1 MGTLT
6 DRRYLI
12 EFDELAILQNIDRN
26 FDPIPLGVVSRGGAL
41 PTAIT
46 ISIAETID
54 LLDGPHKS
62 LSEGFQAGQYA
73 LWLGSGISRE
83 RVVGLDGV
91 LSKLLEN
98 LRLRITGADCEHHR
112 AFDEILGLADLSA
125 GERAQVD
132 LAQPVRSWPIHDALI
147 DRLWNKYSKVLGTE
161 VQDRPFDYLLWDVLE
176 FATTFAAQKADAEH
190 LAIAM
195 LVLEG
200 VVSDLATANWD
211 GLLEEAMVELGRP
224 NETFRVAVTG
234 GDLHGP
240 PGIGTL
246 YKFHGCANRAIESE
260 AKYRPLLVAREAAIT
275 HWAQNQNFTQMREQ
289 LRALI
294 ARSRTLMIGLSGQ
307 DTNIQQLFGANGWVW
322 NSVPVPIVFAA
333 QELSEGQKSIL
344 EGAYQ
349 CDYEA
354 NRDQIRTAAT
364 LPAFGKPLLLA
375 LLLSTM
381 FGKLA
386 ALAGLLTSPAVG
398 AAGKQSI
405 VGGLKALEHAAA
417 QAGNPNRYE
426 CARTIAALM
435 GRVSEQFLGGAG
447 SAGHRPYMPLSAQPA
462 HLMQQ
467 DPAVGFSGKPEAAAA
482 LGLIGQGLTAKQWLV
497 AVDDPEQPTSGALRL
512 IAPAAEARVF
522 LAANDD
528 NINQLVASGAFD
540 EADDDVVVICS
551 RKVTPRQQRS
561 PSKSWRTGKATPRYV
576 SVSDL
581 LEGSASFDEV
591 KSRFNFEV
599 GL

>member
-1 MGTLT
+1 
-6 DRRYLI
+6 
-12 EFDELAILQNIDRN
+12 
-26 FDPIPLGVVSRGGAL
+26 
-41 PTAIT
+41 
-46 ISIAETID
+46 
-54 LLDGPHKS
+54 LLDGPQHNFS
-62 LSEGFQAGQYA
+62 AGFEAGQYA

-98 LRLRITGADCEHHR
+98 LRLRITGADCEHRR
-112 AFDEILGLADLSA
+112 ALDKILGLADLSA
-125 GERAQVD
+125 DDRAQVD
-132 LAQPVRSWPIHDALI
+132 ITQPVGSWPIHGALI

-161 VQDRPFDYLLWDVLE
+161 VQGRPFDYLLWDVLE
-176 FATTFAAQKADAEH
+176 FATTFAVQKADAEH

-211 GLLEEAMVELGRP
+211 GLLEGAMVELGRP

-234 GDLHGP
+234 NDLHGP
-240 PGIGTL
+240 LGIGTL
-246 YKFHGCANRAIESE
+246 YKFHGCANRAIAKE
-260 AKYRPLLVAREAAIT
+260 AEYRPLLVAREAAIT
-275 HWAQNQNFTQMREQ
+275 HWAQNQRFTQIREQ

-307 DTNIQQLFGANGWVW
+307 DTNIQQLFSANGCAWD
-322 NSVPVPIVFAA
+322 SVPTPIVFAA
-333 QELSEGQKSIL
+333 QQLSEGQKSIL

-349 CDYEA
+349 GNYEA
-354 NRDQIRTAAT
+354 NRDQIRTDAT

-375 LLLSTM
+375 LLLRTM

-398 AAGKQSI
+398 AAGKQSL
-405 VGGLKALEHAAA
+405 VNGLKALEGAAA
-417 QAGNPNRYE
+417 QAGNANRYA

-435 GRVSEQFLGGAG
+435 GRVSEQFLGGPG
-447 SAGHRPYMPLSAQPA
+447 SAGRRPYVPLSTQPA

-467 DPAVGFSGKPEAAAA
+467 DPAAGFSAKPEAAAA
-482 LGLIGQGLTAKQWLV
+482 LGLIGQGLLANQWSV
-497 AVDDPEQPTSGALRL
+497 SIDDPEQPTSGALRL
-512 IAPAAEARVF
+512 VAPAAEARVF

-561 PSKSWRTGKATPRYV
+561 PSKSWRTGKAPPRYV
-576 SVSDL
+576 SFSDL

-591 KSRFNFEV
+591 QSRFNSEV

>member
-1 MGTLT
+1 M
-6 DRRYLI
+6 
-12 EFDELAILQNIDRN
+12 
-26 FDPIPLGVVSRGGAL
+26 
-41 PTAIT
+41 PTAST
-46 ISIAETID
+46 IKIAETLD
-54 LLDGPHKS
+54 LLDGPQKNFS
-62 LSEGFQAGQYA
+62 VGFQAGQYA
-73 LWLGSGISRE
+73 FWLGSGISRD
-83 RVVGLDGV
+83 RVAGLDGV

-112 AFDEILGLADLSA
+112 AFESILGLADLSA
-125 GERAQVD
+125 AERAQLD
-132 LAQPVRSWPIHDALI
+132 LAQPVASWPIHDALI

-161 VQDRPFDYLLWDVLE
+161 VQGRPFDYLLWDVLE

-211 GLLEEAMVELGRP
+211 GLLEAAMVELGRP

-240 PGIGTL
+240 LGIGTL
-246 YKFHGCANRAIESE
+246 YKFHGCANRAIANE
-260 AKYRPLLVAREAAIT
+260 AEYRPLLVAREAAIT
-275 HWAQNQNFTQMREQ
+275 HWAQNQRFTQMREQ

-322 NSVPVPIVFAA
+322 NSVPAPIVFAA

-349 CDYEA
+349 GDYEA
-354 NRDQIRTAAT
+354 NRDQIRTDAT

-375 LLLSTM
+375 LLLRTM

-386 ALAGLLTSPAVG
+386 ALASLLTSPAIG
-398 AAGKQSI
+398 AAGKQSL
-405 VGGLKALEHAAA
+405 VKGLEALERAAA
-417 QAGNPNRYE
+417 QAGNANRYE

-435 GRVSEQFLGGAG
+435 GRVTEQFLGGPG
-447 SAGHRPYMPLSAQPA
+447 SAGRRPYMPLSVQPA

-467 DPAVGFSGKPEAAAA
+467 DPAVGFSGRPEAAAA
-482 LGLIGQGLTAKQWLV
+482 LGLIGQGLVANQWSI

-512 IAPAAEARVF
+512 VAPKAQARVF
-522 LAANDD
+522 LAANDE

-540 EADDDVVVICS
+540 EVDDDVIVICS

-561 PSKSWRTGKATPRYV
+561 PSKSWRTRKVPPRYV

-591 KSRFNFEV
+591 QGRFNSEV

>member
-1 MGTLT
+1 VVRRGT
-6 DRRYLI
+6 
-12 EFDELAILQNIDRN
+12 
-26 FDPIPLGVVSRGGAL
+26 L
-41 PTAIT
+41 PTASTIT
-46 ISIAETID
+46 VAETLD
-54 LLDGPHKS
+54 LLDGPQNS
-62 LSEGFQAGQYA
+62 FSEGFQAGLYA

-98 LRLRITGADCEHHR
+98 LRVRITGVDCEHHR
-112 AFDEILGLADLSA
+112 AFDTILGLADLSA
-125 GERAQVD
+125 DEKAQID
-132 LAQPVRSWPIHDALI
+132 LAQPVGSWPIHHALI
-147 DRLWNKYSKVLGTE
+147 DRLWNKYSKVLAIE
-161 VQDRPFDYLLWDVLE
+161 VQGQPLDYLLWDVLE

-200 VVSDLATANWD
+200 VVTDLATANWD
-211 GLLEEAMVELGRP
+211 CLLEAAMVELGRP

-246 YKFHGCANRAIESE
+246 YKFHGCAKRAIENE
-260 AKYRPLLVAREAAIT
+260 AEYRPLLVAREAAIT
-275 HWAQNQNFTQMREQ
+275 HWAQNQRFTQMREQ
-289 LRALI
+289 LRALV
-294 ARSRTLMIGLSGQ
+294 ARSRTLMVGLSGQ

-333 QELSEGQKSIL
+333 QDLSEGQKSIL

-349 CDYEA
+349 GDYEP
-354 NRDQIRTAAT
+354 NRQQIRADAT
-364 LPAFGKPLLLA
+364 LPAFGKSLLLA
-375 LLLSTM
+375 LLLSTI

-398 AAGKQSI
+398 VVGKQSL
-405 VGGLKALEHAAA
+405 VEGLKALERAAA
-417 QAGNPNRYE
+417 QAGDANRYD
-426 CARTIAALM
+426 CARTMSALI
-435 GRVSEQFLGGAG
+435 GRVSEQFLGGPGGAG
-447 SAGHRPYMPLSAQPA
+447 RRPYMPLSLHPA

-467 DPAVGFSGKPEAAAA
+467 DPAVGFSGRPEAAAA
-482 LGLIGQGLTAKQWLV
+482 LGLIGQGLIANQWSV
-497 AVDDPEQPTSGALRL
+497 TVDDPEEPTSGALRL
-512 IAPAAEARVF
+512 VAPAAGARVF
-522 LAANDD
+522 LAANDE

-540 EADDDVVVICS
+540 EADADVVVICS

-561 PSKSWRTGKATPRYV
+561 PSKSWRTGRASPRYI

-581 LEGSASFDEV
+581 LADSASFDEV
-591 KSRFNFEV
+591 QNRFNSEV

>member
-1 MGTLT
+1 M
-6 DRRYLI
+6 
-12 EFDELAILQNIDRN
+12 
-26 FDPIPLGVVSRGGAL
+26 
-41 PTAIT
+41 PTAKTIT
-46 ISIAETID
+46 IAETID
-54 LLDGPHKS
+54 LLDGPLS
-62 LSEGFQAGQYA
+62 SFSEGFQAGLYA

-91 LSKLLEN
+91 LAKLLEN

-112 AFDEILGLADLSA
+112 AFNKILGFADLSA
-125 GERAQVD
+125 DEMAQID
-132 LAQPVRSWPIHDALI
+132 LNQPVASWPIHDVLI
-147 DRLWNKYSKVLGTE
+147 NRLWDKYSKVLGTE
-161 VQDRPFDYLLWDVLE
+161 VQGQPFDYLLWDVLD
-176 FATTFAAQKADAEH
+176 FPTTFAAQKADAEH

-211 GLLEEAMVELGRP
+211 GLLEAAMVELGRP

-234 GDLHGP
+234 GDLHGA

-246 YKFHGCANRAIESE
+246 YKFHGCANRAIDNE
-260 AKYRPLLVAREAAIT
+260 AEYRPLLVAREAAIT
-275 HWAQNQNFTQMREQ
+275 HWAQNQRFTQMREQ

-333 QELSEGQKSIL
+333 QDLSDGQKSIL

-349 CDYEA
+349 GDYEA
-354 NRDQIRTAAT
+354 NRDQIRADAT

-375 LLLSTM
+375 LLLNTL

-386 ALAGLLTSPAVG
+386 AFAGLLTSPAVG
-398 AAGKQSI
+398 VAGKQSL
-405 VGGLKALEHAAA
+405 VEGLKALERAAA
-417 QAGNPNRYE
+417 HAGNADRYE
-426 CARTIAALM
+426 CARTIAGLI
-435 GRVSEQFLGGAG
+435 GRVSQQFLGGPG
-447 SAGHRPYMPLSAQPA
+447 SAGRRPYIPLSPRPA

-467 DPAVGFSGKPEAAAA
+467 DPAIGFSGLPEAAAA
-482 LGLIGQGLTAKQWLV
+482 LGLIGQGLAADRWSV

-512 IAPAAEARVF
+512 VAPEAGARVF
-522 LAANDD
+522 LAANDE

-540 EADDDVVVICS
+540 EEDSDVVVMCS

-561 PSKSWRTGKATPRYV
+561 PSASWRTRKAPSRYV

-581 LEGSASFDEV
+581 LDGSASFDEV
-591 KSRFNFEV
+591 QIKFNNEV

>member
-1 MGTLT
+1 
-6 DRRYLI
+6 
-12 EFDELAILQNIDRN
+12 
-26 FDPIPLGVVSRGGAL
+26 L
-41 PTAIT
+41 PTASTIT
-46 ISIAETID
+46 IAEALD
-54 LLDGPHKS
+54 LLDGPQKS
-62 LSEGFQAGQYA
+62 FSEGFHAGLYA

-112 AFDEILGLADLSA
+112 AFEKILGLADLSVD
-125 GERAQVD
+125 ERAQID
-132 LAQPVRSWPIHDALI
+132 LAQPIASWPIHGALI

-161 VQDRPFDYLLWDVLE
+161 VQDRPLDYLLWDVLE

-200 VVSDLATANWD
+200 VVSDIATANWD
-211 GLLEEAMVELGRP
+211 GLLEAAMVELGRL

-246 YKFHGCANRAIESE
+246 YKFHGCANRAIENE
-260 AKYRPLLVAREAAIT
+260 AEYRPLLVAREAAIT
-275 HWAQNQNFTQMREQ
+275 HWAQNQRFTQMREQ

-307 DTNIQQLFGANGWVW
+307 DTNIQQLFGASGWPW
-322 NSVPVPIVFAA
+322 SSDPVPIIFSA
-333 QELSEGQKSIL
+333 QELSDGQKSIL

-349 CDYEA
+349 GDYEA
-354 NRDQIRTAAT
+354 NRDQIRADAT

-375 LLLSTM
+375 LLLNTL

-386 ALAGLLTSPAVG
+386 ALAGLLTSPAIGV
-398 AAGKQSI
+398 AGKQSL
-405 VGGLKALEHAAA
+405 VEGLKALERAAA
-417 QAGNPNRYE
+417 HAGNINRYE
-426 CARTIAALM
+426 CARTIAALI
-435 GRVSEQFLGGAG
+435 GRVSEQFLGGPG
-447 SAGHRPYMPLSAQPA
+447 SAGRRPYMPLSLQPA

-467 DPAVGFSGKPEAAAA
+467 DPAVSFSGRPEMSAA
-482 LGLIGQGLTAKQWLV
+482 LGLIGQGLVANKWSV
-497 AVDDPEQPTSGALRL
+497 AVDDPGQPTSGALRL
-512 IAPAAEARVF
+512 VAPAAEARVF

-540 EADDDVVVICS
+540 EADVDVVVFCS

-561 PSKSWRTGKATPRYV
+561 PSKSWRTGKAAPRYV
-576 SVSDL
+576 SVGDL
-581 LEGSASFDEV
+581 LEGSASFDEIQN
-591 KSRFNFEV
+591 RFNSEV

>member
-1 MGTLT
+1 M
-6 DRRYLI
+6 
-12 EFDELAILQNIDRN
+12 
-26 FDPIPLGVVSRGGAL
+26 
-41 PTAIT
+41 PTAST
-46 ISIAETID
+46 IKIAETLD

-62 LSEGFQAGQYA
+62 FSAGFQAGQYA
-73 LWLGSGISRE
+73 LWLGSGISRD

-91 LSKLLEN
+91 LSKLLEK

-112 AFDEILGLADLSA
+112 AFDSILGLADLSA
-125 GERAQVD
+125 AERAQVD
-132 LAQPVRSWPIHDALI
+132 LAQPVGSWPIHGALI

-161 VQDRPFDYLLWDVLE
+161 VQGRPFDYLLWDVLE
-176 FATTFAAQKADAEH
+176 FATTFAVQKADAEH

-211 GLLEEAMVELGRP
+211 GLLEAAMVELGRP

-240 PGIGTL
+240 LGIGTL
-246 YKFHGCANRAIESE
+246 YKFHGCANRAIANE
-260 AKYRPLLVAREAAIT
+260 AEYRQLLVAREAAIT
-275 HWAQNQNFTQMREQ
+275 HWAQNQRFTQMREQ

-322 NSVPVPIVFAA
+322 NSVPAPIVFAA

-349 CDYEA
+349 GDYEA
-354 NRDQIRTAAT
+354 NRDKIRTDAT

-375 LLLSTM
+375 LLLRTM

-398 AAGKQSI
+398 AAGKQSL
-405 VGGLKALEHAAA
+405 VEGLKALERAAA
-417 QAGNPNRYE
+417 QAGNANRYE

-435 GRVSEQFLGGAG
+435 GRVTEQFLGGPG
-447 SAGHRPYMPLSAQPA
+447 SAGRRPYMPLSAQPA

-467 DPAVGFSGKPEAAAA
+467 DPAVGFSGRPEAAAA
-482 LGLIGQGLTAKQWLV
+482 LGLIGQGVIANQWSV

-512 IAPAAEARVF
+512 VAPVAQARVF
-522 LAANDD
+522 FAANDD

-540 EADDDVVVICS
+540 EVNDDVVVICS

-561 PSKSWRTGKATPRYV
+561 PSKSWRTGKAPPRYV

-591 KSRFNFEV
+591 QGRFNSEV

>member
-1 MGTLT
+1 
-6 DRRYLI
+6 
-12 EFDELAILQNIDRN
+12 
-26 FDPIPLGVVSRGGAL
+26 L
-41 PTAIT
+41 PTANT
-46 ISIAETID
+46 ISIAETLD
-54 LLDGPHKS
+54 LLDGPQKS
-62 LSEGFQAGQYA
+62 FSAGFRAGQYA
-73 LWLGSGISRE
+73 LWLGSGISRD

-112 AFDEILGLADLSA
+112 ALDSILGLADLSA
-125 GERAQVD
+125 DERAQVD
-132 LAQPVRSWPIHDALI
+132 LAQPVASWPIQDALI

-161 VQDRPFDYLLWDVLE
+161 VQGRPFDYLLWDVLD

-190 LAIAM
+190 LAIGM

-211 GLLEEAMVELGRP
+211 GLLEAAMVELGRP
-224 NETFRVAVTG
+224 NETFLVAVTG

-240 PGIGTL
+240 PGIGRL
-246 YKFHGCANRAIESE
+246 YKFHGCANRAIANE
-260 AKYRPLLVAREAAIT
+260 AEYRPLLVAREAAIT
-275 HWAQNQNFTQMREQ
+275 HWALNPRFTQMREQ

-307 DTNIQQLFGANGWVW
+307 DTNIQQLFSANGCAW
-322 NSVPVPIVFAA
+322 NSVPTPIVFAA
-333 QELSEGQKSIL
+333 QQLSDGQKSIL
-344 EGAYQ
+344 EGAYRD
-349 CDYEA
+349 DYEA
-354 NRDQIRTAAT
+354 NRDQIRTDAT

-375 LLLSTM
+375 LLLRTM

-386 ALAGLLTSPAVG
+386 ALADLLTSPAVG
-398 AAGKQSI
+398 AAGKQSL
-405 VGGLKALEHAAA
+405 VDGLKALESAAA
-417 QAGNPNRYE
+417 HAGDANRYD

-435 GRVSEQFLGGAG
+435 GRVSEQFLGGPG
-447 SAGHRPYMPLSAQPA
+447 SAGRRPYMPLSTQPA
-462 HLMQQ
+462 HVMQQ
-467 DPAVGFSGKPEAAAA
+467 DPAAAFSARPEAVAA
-482 LGLIGQGLTAKQWLV
+482 LGLIGQGLLANQWSV

-512 IAPAAEARVF
+512 VASGAEARVF

-540 EADDDVVVICS
+540 DADDDVVVICS

-561 PSKSWRTGKATPRYV
+561 PSKSWRTGKAPPRYV

-591 KSRFNFEV
+591 QSRFNSEV

>member
-1 MGTLT
+1 M
-6 DRRYLI
+6 
-12 EFDELAILQNIDRN
+12 
-26 FDPIPLGVVSRGGAL
+26 
-41 PTAIT
+41 PTASTIT
-46 ISIAETID
+46 IAETLD
-54 LLDGPHKS
+54 LLDGPHS
-62 LSEGFQAGQYA
+62 AFFAGFQAGQYA

-112 AFDEILGLADLSA
+112 ALDAILGLADLSDV
-125 GERAQVD
+125 EKAQVD
-132 LAQPVRSWPIHDALI
+132 LAQPVGSWPIHDALI

-161 VQDRPFDYLLWDVLE
+161 VQGKPFDYLLWDVLE
-176 FATTFAAQKADAEH
+176 FAATFAVQKADAEH
-190 LAIAM
+190 LAIGM

-211 GLLEEAMVELGRP
+211 GLLEAAMVELGRP

-246 YKFHGCANRAIESE
+246 YKFHGCAKRAIENE
-260 AKYRPLLVAREAAIT
+260 AEYRPLLVAREAAIT
-275 HWAQNQNFTQMREQ
+275 HWALNQHFAQMRDQ

-294 ARSRTLMIGLSGQ
+294 ARSRTLVIGLSGQ
-307 DTNIQQLFGANGWVW
+307 DTNIQQLFGANGWAW
-322 NSVPVPIVFAA
+322 NSVPAPIVFAA

-349 CDYEA
+349 ADYET
-354 NRDQIRTAAT
+354 NRDQIRTDAA
-364 LPAFGKPLLLA
+364 LPAFGKSLLLA
-375 LLLSTM
+375 LLLRTM

-386 ALAGLLTSPAVG
+386 AFADLLTSPSVG
-398 AAGKQSI
+398 AEGKQRL
-405 VGGLKALEHAAA
+405 VDGLAALEGAAA
-417 QAGNPNRYE
+417 QAGNANRYD
-426 CARTIAALM
+426 CARIIAALM
-435 GRVSEQFLGGAG
+435 GRVSEQFLGGPGGAG
-447 SAGHRPYMPLSAQPA
+447 RRPFMPLSPQPA
-462 HLMQQ
+462 HLTQQ
-467 DPAVGFSGKPEAAAA
+467 DPAASFSGRPEAAAA
-482 LGLIGQGLTAKQWLV
+482 LGLIGQGLVANQWSV

-512 IAPAAEARVF
+512 VAPAAEARVF

-551 RKVTPRQQRS
+551 RNVTPRQQRS
-561 PSKSWRTGKATPRYV
+561 PSKSWRTGKAPPRYV
-576 SVSDL
+576 SVRDL
-581 LEGSASFDEV
+581 LEGAASFDEV
-591 KSRFNFEV
+591 QGRFTSEV

>member
-1 MGTLT
+1 M
-6 DRRYLI
+6 
-12 EFDELAILQNIDRN
+12 
-26 FDPIPLGVVSRGGAL
+26 
-41 PTAIT
+41 PTASTIT
-46 ISIAETID
+46 IAETLD
-54 LLDGPHKS
+54 LLEGPQNS
-62 LSEGFQAGQYA
+62 FSAGFQAGQYA

-83 RVVGLDGV
+83 RVVGLGGV

-112 AFDEILGLADLSA
+112 AFDSILGLADLTA
-125 GERAQVD
+125 DERAQVD
-132 LAQPVRSWPIHDALI
+132 LAQPVGAWPIHNALI

-161 VQDRPFDYLLWDVLE
+161 VQGQPFDYLLWDVLE

-211 GLLEEAMVELGRP
+211 GLLEAAMVELGRP

-234 GDLHGP
+234 DDLHGP
-240 PGIGTL
+240 LGIGTL
-246 YKFHGCANRAIESE
+246 YKFHGCANRAIANE
-260 AKYRPLLVAREAAIT
+260 AEYRPLLVAREAAIT
-275 HWAQNQNFTQMREQ
+275 HWAQNQRFIKMREQ

-322 NSVPVPIVFAA
+322 NSVPAPIVFAA

-349 CDYEA
+349 GDYEA
-354 NRDQIRTAAT
+354 NRDQIRMDAT

-375 LLLSTM
+375 LLLRTM

-386 ALAGLLTSPAVG
+386 ALAVLLTSPAVDT
-398 AAGKQSI
+398 AGKQSL
-405 VGGLKALEHAAA
+405 VEGLKALERAAA
-417 QAGNPNRYE
+417 QAGNANRYE
-426 CARTIAALM
+426 CVRTIAALM
-435 GRVSEQFLGGAG
+435 GRVTEQFLGGPG
-447 SAGHRPYMPLSAQPA
+447 SAGRRPYMPLSAQPA

-467 DPAVGFSGKPEAAAA
+467 DPAAGFSGRQEAAAA
-482 LGLIGQGLTAKQWLV
+482 LGLIGQGLIANQWSV
-497 AVDDPEQPTSGALRL
+497 AVDDPEEPTSGALRL
-512 IAPAAEARVF
+512 VAPEAQARVF

-528 NINQLVASGAFD
+528 NINQLIASGAFD
-540 EADDDVVVICS
+540 EVDDDVVVICS

-591 KSRFNFEV
+591 QGRFNSEV

>member
-1 MGTLT
+1 M
-6 DRRYLI
+6 
-12 EFDELAILQNIDRN
+12 
-26 FDPIPLGVVSRGGAL
+26 
-41 PTAIT
+41 PTAKTIT
-46 ISIAETID
+46 IAETID
-54 LLDGPHKS
+54 LLDGPLS
-62 LSEGFQAGQYA
+62 SFSEGFQAGLYA

-91 LSKLLEN
+91 LAKLLEN

-112 AFDEILGLADLSA
+112 AFNKILGFADLSA
-125 GERAQVD
+125 DEMAQID
-132 LAQPVRSWPIHDALI
+132 LNQPVASWPIHDVLI
-147 DRLWNKYSKVLGTE
+147 NRLWDKYSKVLGTE
-161 VQDRPFDYLLWDVLE
+161 VQGQPFDYLLWDVLD
-176 FATTFAAQKADAEH
+176 FPTTFAAQKADAEH

-211 GLLEEAMVELGRP
+211 GLLEAAMVELGRP

-234 GDLHGP
+234 GDLHGA

-246 YKFHGCANRAIESE
+246 YKFHGCANRAIDNE
-260 AKYRPLLVAREAAIT
+260 AEYRPLLVAREAAIT
-275 HWAQNQNFTQMREQ
+275 HWAQNQRFTQMREQ
-289 LRALI
+289 LSALI

-333 QELSEGQKSIL
+333 QDLSDGQKSIL

-349 CDYEA
+349 GDYEA
-354 NRDQIRTAAT
+354 NRDQIRADAT

-375 LLLSTM
+375 LLLNTL

-386 ALAGLLTSPAVG
+386 AFAGLLTSPAVG
-398 AAGKQSI
+398 VAGKQSL
-405 VGGLKALEHAAA
+405 VEGLKALERAAA
-417 QAGNPNRYE
+417 HAGNADRYE
-426 CARTIAALM
+426 CARTIPGLI
-435 GRVSEQFLGGAG
+435 GRVSQQFLGGPG
-447 SAGHRPYMPLSAQPA
+447 SAGRRPYIPLSPRPA

-467 DPAVGFSGKPEAAAA
+467 DPAIGFSGLPEAAAA
-482 LGLIGQGLTAKQWLV
+482 LGLIGQGLAADRWSV

-512 IAPAAEARVF
+512 VAPEAGARVF
-522 LAANDD
+522 LAANDE

-540 EADDDVVVICS
+540 EEDSDVVVMCS

-561 PSKSWRTGKATPRYV
+561 PSASWRTRKAPSRYV

-581 LEGSASFDEV
+581 LDGSASFDEV
-591 KSRFNFEV
+591 QIKFNNEV

>member
-1 MGTLT
+1 M
-6 DRRYLI
+6 
-12 EFDELAILQNIDRN
+12 
-26 FDPIPLGVVSRGGAL
+26 
-41 PTAIT
+41 PTAST
-46 ISIAETID
+46 IEIAETLD
-54 LLDGPHKS
+54 LLDGPQKS
-62 LSEGFQAGQYA
+62 FSAGFQAGQYA
-73 LWLGSGISRE
+73 LWLGSGISRD

-98 LRLRITGADCEHHR
+98 LRLRITGADCEYHR
-112 AFDEILGLADLSA
+112 ALDSILGLADLSA
-125 GERAQVD
+125 AEIAQVD
-132 LAQPVRSWPIHDALI
+132 LAQPIGSWPIHDALI

-161 VQDRPFDYLLWDVLE
+161 VQGRPFDYLLWDVLE

-190 LAIAM
+190 LAIAI

-211 GLLEEAMVELGRP
+211 GLLESAMIELGRP

-234 GDLHGP
+234 DDLHGP
-240 PGIGTL
+240 LGIGTL
-246 YKFHGCANRAIESE
+246 YKFHGCANRAIANE
-260 AKYRPLLVAREAAIT
+260 ADYRPLLVAREAAIT
-275 HWAQNQNFTQMREQ
+275 HWAQNQRFTQMREQ

-307 DTNIQQLFGANGWVW
+307 DTNIQQLFGANGWDW
-322 NSVPVPIVFAA
+322 NSVPAPIVFAA

-349 CDYEA
+349 GDYEA
-354 NRDQIRTAAT
+354 NRDQIRTDAT
-364 LPAFGKPLLLA
+364 LPAFGKSLLLA
-375 LLLSTM
+375 LLLRTM

-386 ALAGLLTSPAVG
+386 TLVGLLTSPAVG
-398 AAGKQSI
+398 TAGKQSL
-405 VGGLKALEHAAA
+405 VEGLKALERAAA
-417 QAGNPNRYE
+417 QAGNANRYE

-435 GRVSEQFLGGAG
+435 GRVTEQFLGGPG
-447 SAGHRPYMPLSAQPA
+447 SAGRRPYMPLSAQPA

-467 DPAVGFSGKPEAAAA
+467 DPAVGFSGRPEAAAA
-482 LGLIGQGLTAKQWLV
+482 LGLLGQGLVANQWSV
-497 AVDDPEQPTSGALRL
+497 SVDDPEQPTSGALRL
-512 IAPAAEARVF
+512 VAPAAEARVF

-528 NINQLVASGAFD
+528 NINQLLASGAFD
-540 EADDDVVVICS
+540 EVDDDVVVICS

-561 PSKSWRTGKATPRYV
+561 PSKSWRTGKAPPRYV

-581 LEGSASFDEV
+581 LAGSASFDEV
-591 KSRFNFEV
+591 QSRFNSEV

>member
-1 MGTLT
+1 M
-6 DRRYLI
+6 
-12 EFDELAILQNIDRN
+12 
-26 FDPIPLGVVSRGGAL
+26 
-41 PTAIT
+41 PTATTIT
-46 ISIAETID
+46 IAETLD
-54 LLDGPHKS
+54 LLDGP
-62 LSEGFQAGQYA
+62 LSSFSKGFQTGLYA

-91 LSKLLEN
+91 LAKLLEN
-98 LRLRITGADCEHHR
+98 LRLRITGVDCDHHR
-112 AFDEILGLADLSA
+112 ALEKILDLADLSA
-125 GERAQVD
+125 AQKAQID
-132 LAQPVRSWPIHDALI
+132 LGQPVASWPVHNELI
-147 DRLWNKYSKVLGTE
+147 NRLWNKYSKVLGIE
-161 VQDRPFDYLLWDVLE
+161 VNGQRLDYLLWDVLD
-176 FATTFAAQKADAEH
+176 FPTTFAAQKADAEH

-211 GLLEEAMVELGRP
+211 GLLEAAMQDLGRQ

-234 GDLHGP
+234 GDLQGP

-246 YKFHGCANRAIESE
+246 YKFHGCANRAIVNENE
-260 AKYRPLLVAREAAIT
+260 YRPLLVAREAAIT
-275 HWAQNQNFTQMREQ
+275 HWGQNPRFTQMREQ

-307 DTNIQQLFGANGWVW
+307 DTNIQQLFSANKLPW
-322 NSVPVPIVFAA
+322 SSDPTPIIFSA
-333 QELSEGQKSIL
+333 QELSDGQKSIL

-349 CDYEA
+349 GDYEA
-354 NRDQIRTAAT
+354 NRDTIQAGAT
-364 LPAFGKPLLLA
+364 LPAFGKSLLLA
-375 LLLSTM
+375 LLLSTV

-386 ALAGLLTSPAVG
+386 TLACLVTSPALGV
-398 AAGKQSI
+398 AGKQNLI
-405 VGGLKALEHAAA
+405 EGLRALERVAAS
-417 QAGNPNRYE
+417 AGSANRFDYVR
-426 CARTIAALM
+426 AIAALM
-435 GRVSEQFLGGAG
+435 GRVSEQFLGGPG
-447 SAGHRPYMPLSAQPA
+447 GPGRRPYMPLSAQPA

-467 DPAVGFSGKPEAAAA
+467 DPGVGFSGKPEAAAA
-482 LGLIGQGLTAKQWLV
+482 LGLIGQGLVANRWSI

-522 LAANDD
+522 LTANDD

-540 EADDDVVVICS
+540 EADGDVVVICS

-561 PSKSWRTGKATPRYV
+561 PSKSWRTGKALPRYV

-581 LEGSASFDEV
+581 LEGPASFDEIQ
-591 KSRFNFEV
+591 SRFNFEV

>member
-1 MGTLT
+1 
-6 DRRYLI
+6 
-12 EFDELAILQNIDRN
+12 
-26 FDPIPLGVVSRGGAL
+26 
-41 PTAIT
+41 
-46 ISIAETID
+46 
-54 LLDGPHKS
+54 
-62 LSEGFQAGQYA
+62 
-73 LWLGSGISRE
+73 
-83 RVVGLDGV
+83 
-91 LSKLLEN
+91 
-98 LRLRITGADCEHHR
+98 
-112 AFDEILGLADLSA
+112 
-125 GERAQVD
+125 
-132 LAQPVRSWPIHDALI
+132 
-147 DRLWNKYSKVLGTE
+147 
-161 VQDRPFDYLLWDVLE
+161 
-176 FATTFAAQKADAEH
+176 
-190 LAIAM
+190 
-195 LVLEG
+195 
-200 VVSDLATANWD
+200 
-211 GLLEEAMVELGRP
+211 
-224 NETFRVAVTG
+224 
-234 GDLHGP
+234 
-240 PGIGTL
+240 
-246 YKFHGCANRAIESE
+246 
-260 AKYRPLLVAREAAIT
+260 
-275 HWAQNQNFTQMREQ
+275 
-289 LRALI
+289 
-294 ARSRTLMIGLSGQ
+294 
-307 DTNIQQLFGANGWVW
+307 
-322 NSVPVPIVFAA
+322 
-333 QELSEGQKSIL
+333 
-344 EGAYQ
+344 
-349 CDYEA
+349 
-354 NRDQIRTAAT
+354 
-364 LPAFGKPLLLA
+364 
-375 LLLSTM
+375 M

-447 SAGHRPYMPLSAQPA
+447 SAGRRPYMPLSAQPA

>member
-1 MGTLT
+1 M
-6 DRRYLI
+6 
-12 EFDELAILQNIDRN
+12 
-26 FDPIPLGVVSRGGAL
+26 
-41 PTAIT
+41 PTASS
-46 ISIAETID
+46 ISIAEALD
-54 LLDGPHKS
+54 LLDGPQKS
-62 LSEGFQAGQYA
+62 FSEGFQAGQYA
-73 LWLGSGISRE
+73 LWLGSGISRD
-83 RVVGLDGV
+83 RVIGLDGV

-112 AFDEILGLADLSA
+112 AFDRILGLADLSA
-125 GERAQVD
+125 AERAQAD
-132 LAQPVRSWPIHDALI
+132 PAQPVGSWPIHDSLI
-147 DRLWNKYSKVLGTE
+147 ERLWNKYSRVLGME
-161 VQDRPFDYLLWDVLE
+161 VQGRPLDYMLWDVLE
-176 FATTFAAQKADAEH
+176 FATTFATQKADAEH

-211 GLLEEAMVELGRP
+211 GLLEAAMVELGRP

-234 GDLHGP
+234 DDLHGP

-246 YKFHGCANRAIESE
+246 YKFHGCANRAIANE
-260 AKYRPLLVAREAAIT
+260 ADYRPLLVAREAAIT
-275 HWAQNQNFTQMREQ
+275 HWAQNQRFTQMREQ
-289 LRALI
+289 LKALI

-307 DTNIQQLFGANGWVW
+307 DTNIQQLFGGNGWVW
-322 NSVPVPIVFAA
+322 NSVPAPIVFAA

-349 CDYEA
+349 GDYEA
-354 NRDQIRTAAT
+354 NRDQIRTDAT
-364 LPAFGKPLLLA
+364 LPAFAKPLLLA
-375 LLLSTM
+375 LLLRTM

-386 ALAGLLTSPAVG
+386 ALAGLLTSPVVG
-398 AAGKQSI
+398 AAGKRSL
-405 VGGLKALEHAAA
+405 VEGLKALERAAA
-417 QAGNPNRYE
+417 QAGNANRYE

-435 GRVSEQFLGGAG
+435 GRVTEQFLGGPG
-447 SAGHRPYMPLSAQPA
+447 SVGCRPYMPLSAQPA

-467 DPAVGFSGKPEAAAA
+467 DPAIGFSGRPEAAAA
-482 LGLIGQGLTAKQWLV
+482 LGLIGQGLAANQWSV
-497 AVDDPEQPTSGALRL
+497 SVDDPEQPTSGALRL
-512 IAPAAEARVF
+512 AAPAADARVF

-528 NINQLVASGAFD
+528 NINQLLASGAFD
-540 EADDDVVVICS
+540 EVDDDVVVICS

-561 PSKSWRTGKATPRYV
+561 PSKSWRTGKAPPRYI

-591 KSRFNFEV
+591 QSRFSSEV

>member
-1 MGTLT
+1 M
-6 DRRYLI
+6 
-12 EFDELAILQNIDRN
+12 
-26 FDPIPLGVVSRGGAL
+26 
-41 PTAIT
+41 PTATTIT
-46 ISIAETID
+46 IAETLD
-54 LLDGPHKS
+54 LLDGP
-62 LSEGFQAGQYA
+62 LSGFSKGFQTGLYA

-91 LSKLLEN
+91 LAKLLEN
-98 LRLRITGADCEHHR
+98 LRLRITGVDCDHHR
-112 AFDEILGLADLSA
+112 ALEKILDLADLSA
-125 GERAQVD
+125 AQKAQID
-132 LAQPVRSWPIHDALI
+132 LSQPVASWPVHNELI
-147 DRLWNKYSKVLGTE
+147 NRLWNKYSKVLGIE
-161 VQDRPFDYLLWDVLE
+161 VNGQRLDYLLWDVLD
-176 FATTFAAQKADAEH
+176 FPTTFAAQKADAEH

-211 GLLEEAMVELGRP
+211 GLLEAAMQDLGRQ

-234 GDLHGP
+234 GDLQGP

-246 YKFHGCANRAIESE
+246 YKFHGCANRAIVNENE
-260 AKYRPLLVAREAAIT
+260 YRPLLVAREAAIT
-275 HWAQNQNFTQMREQ
+275 HWGQNPRFTQMREQ

-307 DTNIQQLFGANGWVW
+307 DTNIQQLFSANRLPW
-322 NSVPVPIVFAA
+322 SSDPAPIIFSA
-333 QELSEGQKSIL
+333 QELSDGQKSIL

-349 CDYEA
+349 GDYET
-354 NRDQIRTAAT
+354 NRDTIQAGAT
-364 LPAFGKPLLLA
+364 LPAFGKSLLLA
-375 LLLSTM
+375 LLLSTV

-386 ALAGLLTSPAVG
+386 ALACLLTSPAVG
-398 AAGKQSI
+398 VAGKQSL
-405 VGGLKALEHAAA
+405 VEGLRALERAAA
-417 QAGNPNRYE
+417 NAGNANRYHYVL
-426 CARTIAALM
+426 AIAALI
-435 GRVSEQFLGGAG
+435 GRVSEQFLGGPSSPG
-447 SAGHRPYMPLSAQPA
+447 RRPYMPLSAQPA

-467 DPAVGFSGKPEAAAA
+467 DPGVGFSGKPEAAAA
-482 LGLIGQGLTAKQWLV
+482 LGLIGQGLVSNRWSI

-512 IAPAAEARVF
+512 VAPAAEARVF

-540 EADDDVVVICS
+540 EGDDDVVVICS

-561 PSKSWRTGKATPRYV
+561 PSKSWRTGKALPRYV

-581 LEGSASFDEV
+581 LEGPASFDEV
-591 KSRFNFEV
+591 QSRFNFEV

>member
-1 MGTLT
+1 M
-6 DRRYLI
+6 
-12 EFDELAILQNIDRN
+12 
-26 FDPIPLGVVSRGGAL
+26 
-41 PTAIT
+41 PTATT

-54 LLDGPHKS
+54 LLDGPMS
-62 LSEGFQAGQYA
+62 SFSTGFQAGLYA
-73 LWLGSGISRE
+73 LWLGSGISRD

-91 LSKLLEN
+91 LAKLLEN

-112 AFDEILGLADLSA
+112 ALDEILGLADLSPD
-125 GERAQVD
+125 EKAQID
-132 LAQPVRSWPIHDALI
+132 LTQPVGSWPIHNALI

-161 VQDRPFDYLLWDVLE
+161 VQGRPFDYLLWDVLE
-176 FATTFAAQKADAEH
+176 FATTFAAQKSDAEH

-211 GLLEEAMVELGRP
+211 GLLEAAMVELGRP

-246 YKFHGCANRAIESE
+246 YKFHGCANRAIENE
-260 AKYRPLLVAREAAIT
+260 AEYRPLLVAREAAIT
-275 HWAQNQNFTQMREQ
+275 HWALNQRFTQMREQ

-322 NSVPVPIVFAA
+322 NSDPVPIVFAA

-349 CDYEA
+349 GDYEA
-354 NRDQIRTAAT
+354 NRDQIRTDAT

-386 ALAGLLTSPAVG
+386 ALASLLTSPAVG
-398 AAGKQSI
+398 AAGKQSL
-405 VGGLKALEHAAA
+405 VEGLRALERAAA
-417 QAGNPNRYE
+417 QAGNANRYE

-435 GRVSEQFLGGAG
+435 GRVTEQFLGGPG
-447 SAGHRPYMPLSAQPA
+447 SAGRRPYMPLSAQPA

-467 DPAVGFSGKPEAAAA
+467 DPGVGFSGRPEAAAA
-482 LGLIGQGLTAKQWLV
+482 LGLIGQGLVASQWSV

-512 IAPAAEARVF
+512 VATAAEARVF

-561 PSKSWRTGKATPRYV
+561 PSKSWRTGKAPPRYV

-581 LEGSASFDEV
+581 LEGSASFDEIQ
-591 KSRFNFEV
+591 SRFNSEV

>member
-1 MGTLT
+1 
-6 DRRYLI
+6 
-12 EFDELAILQNIDRN
+12 
-26 FDPIPLGVVSRGGAL
+26 
-41 PTAIT
+41 
-46 ISIAETID
+46 
-54 LLDGPHKS
+54 
-62 LSEGFQAGQYA
+62 
-73 LWLGSGISRE
+73 
-83 RVVGLDGV
+83 VVGLDGV

-98 LRLRITGADCEHHR
+98 LRQRITGADCEHHR
-112 AFDEILGLADLSA
+112 AFDKILGLADLSD

-132 LAQPVRSWPIHDALI
+132 LAQPVGSWPIHGALI
-147 DRLWNKYSKVLGTE
+147 ERLWSKYSKVLGTE
-161 VQDRPFDYLLWDVLE
+161 VQGQPLDYLLWDVLE
-176 FATTFAAQKADAEH
+176 FATTFAVQKADAEH

-211 GLLEEAMVELGRP
+211 GLLEAAMVELGRP

-240 PGIGTL
+240 LGIGTL
-246 YKFHGCANRAIESE
+246 YKFHGCANRAIANE
-260 AKYRPLLVAREAAIT
+260 AEYRPLLVAREAAIT
-275 HWAQNQNFTQMREQ
+275 HWAQNQRFPQMREQ

-322 NSVPVPIVFAA
+322 NSVPAPIVFAA

-349 CDYEA
+349 GDYEA
-354 NRDQIRTAAT
+354 NRDQIRTDAT

-375 LLLSTM
+375 LLLRTM

-386 ALAGLLTSPAVG
+386 VLAGLLTSPGVG
-398 AAGKQSI
+398 AAGKQSL
-405 VGGLKALEHAAA
+405 VEGLKALERAAT
-417 QAGNPNRYE
+417 QAGNSNRYE

-435 GRVSEQFLGGAG
+435 GRVAEQFLGGPG
-447 SAGHRPYMPLSAQPA
+447 SAGRRPYMPLSSQPA

-467 DPAVGFSGKPEAAAA
+467 DPAVGFSGRPEAAAA
-482 LGLIGQGLTAKQWLV
+482 LGLIGQGLVANQWSV

-512 IAPAAEARVF
+512 VAPAAEARVF
-522 LAANDD
+522 LAANDE

-561 PSKSWRTGKATPRYV
+561 PFKSWRTGKAPPRYV

-591 KSRFNFEV
+591 QSRFNSEV

>member
-1 MGTLT
+1 M
-6 DRRYLI
+6 
-12 EFDELAILQNIDRN
+12 
-26 FDPIPLGVVSRGGAL
+26 
-41 PTAIT
+41 PTAST
-46 ISIAETID
+46 IKIAETLD
-54 LLDGPHKS
+54 LLEGSHQS
-62 LSEGFQAGQYA
+62 FSSGFQAGQYA
-73 LWLGSGISRE
+73 LWVGSGISRE

-98 LRLRITGADCEHHR
+98 LRRRITGPDCEHHR
-112 AFDEILGLADLSA
+112 AFDAILGLANLSDA
-125 GERAQVD
+125 QKAQVD
-132 LAQPVRSWPIHDALI
+132 LAQPVGSWPIHDALI
-147 DRLWNKYSKVLGTE
+147 DGLWNKYAKVLGTE
-161 VQDRPFDYLLWDVLE
+161 VQGRPFDYLLWDVLD
-176 FATTFAAQKADAEH
+176 FPATFAAQKPDAEH
-190 LAIAM
+190 LAICM

-211 GLLEEAMVELGRP
+211 GLLEAAMVELGRS
-224 NETFRVAVTG
+224 NQTFRVAVTG
-234 GDLHGP
+234 GDLRGP
-240 PGIGTL
+240 PGLGTL
-246 YKFHGCANRAIESE
+246 YKFHGCANRAIENE
-260 AKYRPLLVAREAAIT
+260 AEYRPLLVAREAAIT
-275 HWAQNQNFTQMREQ
+275 HWARNEGFSQIRDQ

-322 NSVPVPIVFAA
+322 DSVPVPIVIAA

-349 CDYEA
+349 NHYET
-354 NRDQIRTAAT
+354 NREQIRKDAT

-375 LLLSTM
+375 LLLKTM

-386 ALAGLLTSPAVG
+386 ALVGRLTSPAVG
-398 AAGKQSI
+398 AAGEQSLI
-405 VGGLKALEHAAA
+405 GGLKALERAAA
-417 QAGNPNRYE
+417 QAGNANPYE

-447 SAGHRPYMPLSAQPA
+447 SAGRRPYMPVTPQPV
-462 HLMQQ
+462 HLMQE
-467 DPAVGFSGKPEAAAA
+467 DPSIQFSGKPEAAAA
-482 LGLIGQGLTAKQWLV
+482 LGLIGQGLVSNKWSIEI
-497 AVDDPEQPTSGALRL
+497 DDPEQPTTGALRL
-512 IAPAAEARVF
+512 VAPAAEARVF

-540 EADDDVVVICS
+540 EGDDDVVVICS

-561 PSKSWRTGKATPRYV
+561 PFKSWRTGKAPPRYV

-581 LEGSASFDEV
+581 LDGSASFGEV
-591 KSRFNFEV
+591 QSKFNSEV

>member
-1 MGTLT
+1 M
-6 DRRYLI
+6 
-12 EFDELAILQNIDRN
+12 
-26 FDPIPLGVVSRGGAL
+26 
-41 PTAIT
+41 PTASTIT
-46 ISIAETID
+46 IAETLD
-54 LLDGPHKS
+54 LLDGPQKRFY
-62 LSEGFQAGQYA
+62 EGFQAGQYA

-112 AFDEILGLADLSA
+112 ALDAILGLADLSA
-125 GERAQVD
+125 DERTKVD
-132 LAQPVRSWPIHDALI
+132 VATPVGSWPIHDALI

-161 VQDRPFDYLLWDVLE
+161 VQGRPFDYLLWDVLD
-176 FATTFAAQKADAEH
+176 FASTFAAQRADAEH
-190 LAIAM
+190 LAIGM

-211 GLLEEAMVELGRP
+211 GLLEAAMVELGRP
-224 NETFRVAVTG
+224 NETFLVAVTG

-240 PGIGTL
+240 PGIGRL
-246 YKFHGCANRAIESE
+246 YKFHGCANRAIANE
-260 AKYRPLLVAREAAIT
+260 AEYRPLLVAREAVIT
-275 HWAQNQNFTQMREQ
+275 HWAQNQRFTQMREQ

-307 DTNIQQLFGANGWVW
+307 DTNIQQLFSANGCAW
-322 NSVPVPIVFAA
+322 NSVPTPIVFAA

-349 CDYEA
+349 GDYEA
-354 NRDQIRTAAT
+354 NRDQIRTNAT

-375 LLLSTM
+375 LLLRTM

-386 ALAGLLTSPAVG
+386 ALAGLLTSPALD
-398 AAGKQSI
+398 AAGKQSL
-405 VGGLKALEHAAA
+405 VEGLKALERAAA
-417 QAGNPNRYE
+417 QAGNPNRYD
-426 CARTIAALM
+426 CARLIAALM
-435 GRVSEQFLGGAG
+435 GRVSEQFLGGPG
-447 SAGHRPYMPLSAQPA
+447 SAGRRPYVPLSTQPA

-467 DPAVGFSGKPEAAAA
+467 DPAAGFSGRPEAAAA
-482 LGLIGQGLTAKQWLV
+482 LGLIGQGLVASQWSV
-497 AVDDPEQPTSGALRL
+497 AVDDPELPTSGALRL
-512 IAPAAEARVF
+512 VAAAAKARVF

-561 PSKSWRTGKATPRYV
+561 PSKSWRTGKAPPRYV

-581 LEGSASFDEV
+581 FEGSTSFDEV
-591 KSRFNFEV
+591 QNRFNSEV